1 MPPIKALFVFFLFS
15 ICAVSLRAQSIKGS
29 WYGVGH
35 IQMDGNSENYL
46 SELLLLQDGT
56 NIKAEFN
63 YYFRDSLFKNKIVCT
78 YDKKTRLLI
87 IKKFPIIY
95 YRSTSTKK
103 AVMVDMMGTFEFR
116 VAKTGSVLN
125 GSLTSY
131 SEHSFLM
138 PVINYRLIRDTL
150 PAPPKK
156 ATITKKENNIPN
168 VEKKKTTPAN
178 PKIVAPYIAIAST
191 ANNKDTVIKKMD
203 TLKITKET
211 KTDIPVIIPATVLT
225 EEAFHARKKD
235 YAKII
240 DIENSSIKLEVYDN
254 GSIDYD
260 SVSLLLNDKVILPKA
275 MLTHRSIKLT
285 INLDES
291 LEYNE
296 LGMFAENLGMIPP
309 NTAALII
316 RDGNK
321 KYELTLNSDFSKNAI
336 IQLRTKKANKKD

>member
-1 MPPIKALFVFFLFS
+1 MPPMKAFIVFFLLS
-15 ICAVSLRAQSIKGS
+15 ICAVSLKAQSIKGS

-56 NIKAEFN
+56 SIKAEFN
-63 YYFRDSLFKNKIVCT
+63 YYFRDSLFKNKVACT

-95 YRSTSTKK
+95 YRSSSTKK
-103 AVMVDMMGTFEFR
+103 AVMVDMIGTFEFR

-138 PVINYRLIRDTL
+138 PVINYRLIRDTI
-150 PAPPKK
+150 PTPKK
-156 ATITKKENNIPN
+156 AAIPQKVTSTPNI
-168 VEKKKTTPAN
+168 EKKKTIVNNTI
-178 PKIVAPYIAIAST
+178 IVAPSISIAATPS
-191 ANNKDTVIKKMD
+191 KDSVKNTNEAKP
-203 TLKITKET
+203 
-211 KTDIPVIIPATVLT
+211 DIPPLVPVTVMT

-235 YAKII
+235 YAKVI
-240 DIENSSIKLEVYDN
+240 DIENARIKLEVYDN

-260 SVSLLLNDKVILPKA
+260 SVSILLNDKVILPKS

-285 INLDES
+285 IDLDES
-291 LEYNE
+291 LEFNE

-336 IQLRTKKANKKD
+336 IQLRTKKTNKKD